1 MCYIVVLMKT
11 LVTVMFFLWY
21 VNNTDSAV
29 DTLIVNVDCLDP
41 STIDSLTVTYY
52 EDLFA
57 FPPSTK
63 NDKSKE
69 PHTCKTK
76 TSSST
81 SKSTSTPFNG
91 VNGKVHKGTAA
102 NEGKGLSETDLGCRY
117 YTIFS

>member
-1 MCYIVVLMKT
+1 MY
-11 LVTVMFFLWY
+11 
-21 VNNTDSAV
+21 NTDSAV

-63 NDKSKE
+63 NAKPKGPQTCKSKA
-69 PHTCKTK
+69 
-76 TSSST
+76 SSST

-91 VNGKVHKGTAA
+91 LNGNVHKGTAA
-102 NEGKGLSETDLGCRY
+102 NEGNGISETDLQCRY
-117 YTIFS
+117 